1 VAVKQRLTP
10 TLFDKLVADTKMSGL
25 RRSESALA
33 EAEVSDVSSDV
44 FKHYSV
50 PQLERFNEA
59 ALRMTV
65 RRELAWLLNT
75 NNYDAGGV
83 LDAYPQVQTSVINY
97 GVPDLAGRIHDR
109 RAVLQRARDIRKA
122 IRAFE
127 PRIEPQSL
135 AVEAVDTRDRPN
147 TVTYLIKGDIT
158 AAANAM
164 PVKFRTDIDADNASV
179 EVSE

>member
-1 VAVKQRLTP
+1 MAVKQRLTP

-25 RRSESALA
+25 RRSDTKLA
-33 EAEVSDVSSDV
+33 EAEVSDVSSDI
-44 FKHYSV
+44 FKYYAV
-50 PQLERFNEA
+50 PQLDRFNEA
-59 ALRMTV
+59 ALRMTI

-75 NNYDAGGV
+75 VNYDAGGA
-83 LDAYPQVQTSVINY
+83 LEAYPEVQTSVINY
-97 GVPDLAGRIHDR
+97 GVPDLAGQIHDR

-135 AVEAVDTRDRPN
+135 AVEAVEEREKVN

-164 PVKFRTDIDADNASV
+164 PVKFRTDIDADDASV
-179 EVSE
+179 QVSE